1 MTQFRGAKL
10 SDKKII
16 AVLGATG
23 AQGGGLV
30 DAVLADPDGPFRVRA
45 ITRSATAPKAVAL
58 ADRGAEVVEASL
70 EDEDSLLKAFEGAH
84 GVFVVTNFWESFSA
98 DVELAQAARAARAVK
113 AAGVAHVVWST
124 LEDTRGVLDGRVPVL
139 QERYTVPHFDAKAE
153 ADEFFRASGV
163 PTTFLRT
170 TFYWDNLA
178 EHFKPQR
185 GEDGKL
191 VLTLPMGEAKL
202 PGIASEDIGRTA
214 HGVFLAGDKH
224 QDSVVSI
231 AGEHLTGVEYAEAFA
246 AALGEPV
253 SYYPVPHDQFRAL
266 GLPGGDELGN
276 MFQFYTEG
284 ERDFVGARDL
294 DLVRA
299 LNPRLK
305 NFRTWLDEHIAEV
318 KSA

>member
-1 MTQFRGAKL
+1 VKL

-16 AVLGATG
+16 AVLGSTG

-30 DAVLADPDGPFRVRA
+30 DAILDDADGPFTVRA

-58 ADRGAEVVEASL
+58 AERGAEVVEASL
-70 EDEDSLLKAFEGAH
+70 EDEDSLRAAFERAH

-124 LEDTRGVLDGRVPVL
+124 LEDTRGVLTASEVPVPVL

-153 ADEFFRASGV
+153 ADEFFRESGV
-163 PTTFLRT
+163 PTTYLRT
-170 TFYWDNLA
+170 TFYWDNFAA
-178 EHFKPQR
+178 ELKPQR
-185 GEDGKL
+185 GENGKL
-191 VLTLPMGEAKL
+191 VLALPMGEAKL

-214 HGVFLAGDKH
+214 HGVFLAGDKY
-224 QDSVVSI
+224 QDRTVSI
-231 AGEHLTGVEYAEAFA
+231 AGEHLAGAQYAEAFA
-246 AALGEPV
+246 DALGEPV

-284 ERDFVGARDL
+284 ERDFVGSRDL
-294 DLVRA
+294 DVVRS

-305 NFRTWLDEHIAEV
+305 NFRTWLDEHVAEV